1 MLTDKNLG
9 DAITQDMIDD
19 VSIDVLNLFS
29 SNKEHLTKRECKNLL
44 NIIFEALFDE
54 KLKNKNFTYIYNLLS
69 KDSND
74 YINRADMEP
83 IVKALIVCFDVNF
96 ITNSNS
102 FNDKV
107 CIKIGKHLLPNSYYI
122 KKANE

>member
-1 MLTDKNLG
+1 MMGDKNQT
-9 DAITQDMIDD
+9 DIITQDMIDD
-19 VSIDVLNLFS
+19 VSSDVLNLFS
-29 SNKEHLTKRECKNLL
+29 SNKEHLTKLECKNLL

-54 KLKNKNFTYIYNLLS
+54 KLKNKNFNYIYNLLA
-69 KDSND
+69 KDSED
-74 YINRADMEP
+74 YIHKADIEP

-122 KKANE
+122 KKNE

>member
-9 DAITQDMIDD
+9 DGITQDMIDD

-54 KLKNKNFTYIYNLLS
+54 KLKNKNFNYIYNLLA
-69 KDSND
+69 KDSED
-74 YINRADMEP
+74 HINKADIEP

-96 ITNSNS
+96 ITNSNA

>member
-1 MLTDKNLG
+1 MLADKNLG
-9 DAITQDMIDD
+9 DSITQDMIDD
-19 VSIDVLNLFS
+19 VSMDLLNLFS

-54 KLKNKNFTYIYNLLS
+54 KLKNKNFIYIYNLLS

-74 YINRADMEP
+74 FINRADMEP